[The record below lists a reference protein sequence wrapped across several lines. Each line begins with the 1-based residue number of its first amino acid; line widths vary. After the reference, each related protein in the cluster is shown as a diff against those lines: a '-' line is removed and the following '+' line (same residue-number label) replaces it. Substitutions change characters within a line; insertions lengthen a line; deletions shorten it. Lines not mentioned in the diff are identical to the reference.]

1 MEHNKI
7 TKIPFGIFSR
17 AANLTKLNMVDN
29 QLTSLPLDI
38 GTWTNMVELNLG
50 TNQLSKIPEDI
61 EHLEN
66 LEVLILSNNNLKKL
80 PVTIGRLRK
89 LRVLE
94 LEENRLEMLPNEIG
108 KPLLTSPPWPFNFIY
123 RLFEWLTTAGT
134 AEQSTDGN
142 TTCHRPSNT
151 SHLPERG
158 REQSILA
165 AGRDR

>member
-50 TNQLSKIPEDI
+50 TNQLAKIPEDI

-80 PVTIGRLRK
+80 PSSIGRLRK

-94 LEENRLEMLPNEIG
+94 IEENRLESLPNELGTFLYLLLDCKYNFDIFRLSQRTAASRSAKQSADINSTG
-108 KPLLTSPPWPFNFIY
+108 NRSPL
-123 RLFEWLTTAGT
+123 EA
-134 AEQSTDGN
+134 
-142 TTCHRPSNT
+142 
-151 SHLPERG
+151 HLSQCG
-158 REQSILA
+158 
-165 AGRDR
+165 